1 MVKGALR
8 QLLSVELSSGK
19 TPSSDRMVH
28 GEKFSS
34 LSSYRLV
41 SSTYNDKITHPILA
55 ENSINS
61 TWRNISQHITTEDAD
76 RVDCNMDEDDKSKC
90 HIFTPRRTAV

>member
-28 GEKFSS
+28 GEKFSF
-34 LSSYRLV
+34 LV
-41 SSTYNDKITHPILA
+41 IPVGGF
-55 ENSINS
+55 
-61 TWRNISQHITTEDAD
+61 HI
-76 RVDCNMDEDDKSKC
+76 
-90 HIFTPRRTAV
+90 